1 MGVEKSVRVQEGRLV
16 FAHSSSRDDRLGEV
30 LLRQGRI
37 TLHQYVAAGRAISK
51 GKRLGTV
58 LVEQG
63 ALDARSLVQSV
74 VEQTQEIIYSAFQWT
89 EGIYH
94 LTDAA
99 EAVESITLRLS
110 TPDVILEG
118 VRRVDAW
125 SRIEKGVGG
134 LDARYVRTP
143 DYEQALD
150 QMTLSLEKLS
160 LLTALE
166 NEQDLGT
173 ICRTSTL
180 PHFEVCRTMWAFR
193 VIGIVRRV
201 T

>member
-1 MGVEKSVRVQEGRLV
+1 M
-16 FAHSSSRDDRLGEV
+16 
-30 LLRQGRI
+30 
-37 TLHQYVAAGRAISK
+37 
-51 GKRLGTV
+51 

-63 ALDARSLVQSV
+63 ALDARELVKSV
-74 VEQTQEIIYSAFQWT
+74 VDQTQEIIYSAFQWT
-89 EGIYH
+89 EGLYH
-94 LTDAA
+94 LT
-99 EAVESITLRLS
+99 EGGPSRGNPSRCKLS

-118 VRRVDAW
+118 IRRVEAW
-125 SRIEKGVGG
+125 SRVERGVGG
-134 LDARYVRTP
+134 LDTRYARAP

-166 NEQDLGT
+166 TEQDVGT

-180 PHFEVCRTMWAFR
+180 PHFEVCRTIWAFR

-201 T
+201 A